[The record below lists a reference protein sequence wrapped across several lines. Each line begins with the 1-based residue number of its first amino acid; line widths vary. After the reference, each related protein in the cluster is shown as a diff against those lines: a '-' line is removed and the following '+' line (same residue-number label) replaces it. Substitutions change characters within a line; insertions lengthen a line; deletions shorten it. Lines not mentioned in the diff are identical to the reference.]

1 MAHRVK
7 FWADRRS
14 PRQAIQALE
23 RALESERRVA
33 LDGQRR
39 PPRIAQI
46 LWRNIE

>member
-23 RALESERRVA
+23 RALESERR
-33 LDGQRR
+33 R